1 MTSLSSWIHAGT
13 CWANLECTAC
23 PPPPADERA
32 EENQPRNIL
41 EEIVW
46 HKGVEIARWR
56 CGRGM
61 GWTVHLLRLF
71 VCRRPS
77 SLCSSP
83 ACPGSLPAQC
93 STQIG
98 CHAPCQQARTC
109 NNILVTLNMTA
120 CRLGCLICVRR
131 ERVPLGMVMTAAKA
145 SPAPRDF
152 IGAIQAAAER
162 TAKPGLI
169 AEVGRQ

>member
-1 MTSLSSWIHAGT
+1 MAQGGGDCPLEVRAWHGLDCSFVEIVCVPASLQP
-13 CWANLECTAC
+13 LL
-23 PPPPADERA
+23 
-32 EENQPRNIL
+32 QPRL
-41 EEIVW
+41 P
-46 HKGVEIARWR
+46 
-56 CGRGM
+56 
-61 GWTVHLLRLF
+61 
-71 VCRRPS
+71 RPAS

-83 ACPGSLPAQC
+83 ACPGSLPGQC